1 VSQTDLAAA
10 VQGDGDTGGLVAMYE
25 ELRSWVLHPGHEASL
40 ELRRLGHVLLVRN
53 GMRAWMVGA
62 SSLHSP
68 AGQTPPARASTSPP
82 VETSTTTQLAAS
94 LANVVLSCLREAPHE
109 P

>member
-1 VSQTDLAAA
+1 MSQTDLAAA
-10 VQGDGDTGGLVAMYE
+10 VQGDGDTGALVAMYE
-25 ELRSWVLHPGHEASL
+25 ELRSWVLHPGHETSL
-40 ELRRLGHVLLVRN
+40 ELRRLGHMLLVRN

-62 SSLHSP
+62 SSLQSP
-68 AGQTPPARASTSPP
+68 GRQTPPARASTTLPI
-82 VETSTTTQLAAS
+82 ETPTTTQLAAS